1 MSTESLNDLLSAYSL
16 GLAID
21 LERDPPAIHGAHY
34 IHLNCARLPTGGSI
48 AQLNQMAKTRQK
60 IELKKIV
67 KLTDHTYACDSLTH
81 FLI

>member
-1 MSTESLNDLLSAYSL
+1 MSTESMNYPLSAYSL

-48 AQLNQMAKTRQK
+48 AQLDQIAKTRQK
-60 IELKKIV
+60 LDVLKNREI
-67 KLTDHTYACDSLTH
+67 D
-81 FLI
+81 